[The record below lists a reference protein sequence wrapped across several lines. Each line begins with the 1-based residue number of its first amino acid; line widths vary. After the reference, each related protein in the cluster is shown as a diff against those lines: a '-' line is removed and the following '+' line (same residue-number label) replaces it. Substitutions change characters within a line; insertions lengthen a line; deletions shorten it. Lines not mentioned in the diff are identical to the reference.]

1 MGAPCELTSRQ
12 ALRACPGLLVAGRRP
27 EFTASSGLLG
37 ALYAR
42 PYDIAPGELHA
53 SFAGEKGKQHF
64 DTLTWSHA
72 LIEGGVA
79 LEGSAHDAHPVAAPQ
94 AWRRQH
100 DQAAAF
106 PRAQIRDDLGRKT
119 GRMIAIHNEPH
130 DAGRVAGGMPL
141 QLDAAESVGRKQQAR
156 AVGAE
161 LPGYGDART
170 ISFITVERE
179 GMQRELDA
187 VRHELSAAPIGHDAD
202 RSAKLLEARPVQISR
217 VIRWRP

>member
-1 MGAPCELTSRQ
+1 MGAPRELTSP
-12 ALRACPGLLVAGRRP
+12 ASAPGCLVAGRWY
-27 EFTASSGLLG
+27 ASSTVLG
-37 ALYAR
+37 AVYAR
-42 PYDIAPGELHA
+42 PYDVAPGELQVA
-53 SFAGEKGKQHF
+53 RAAENAEQHCDPF
-64 DTLTWSHA
+64 SGALTFIDPGQAEERSGDDVDS
-72 LIEGGVA
+72 LT
-79 LEGSAHDAHPVAAPQ
+79 APQ
-94 AWRRQH
+94 RWRARRWWQL
-100 DQAAAF
+100 DQAVAF
-106 PRAQIRDDLGRKT
+106 AFAQIRDDLVRKT
-119 GRMIAIHNEPH
+119 GRMIAIHNQPH

-141 QLDAAESVGRKQQAR
+141 QLDADEYVGRKQQAR

-161 LPGYGDART
+161 LPDYGDART